1 MIMKIFDNPRI
12 LDSYI
17 YKFVHL
23 FLSIFIIL
31 WMFSGISQLYLQLI
45 PAYIKFGICI
55 FWLLLSCLSLSFI
68 KLEIKVMWPLALFLL
83 YITVIYVFFNND
95 QITSTNIYQCV
106 YLAIISSI
114 ALYYIKIADMK
125 YCRLLLIAVFLDL
138 IILIINTNYWLFTNG
153 SLSRFLSTGNEIYN
167 YYIPKDVP
175 FIIATYPHAYAMV
188 ILCFYTFYLSLK
200 ENKKFIIAFIFLVI
214 TLIRMKFM
222 TSLLFVI
229 LLIIFLLIK
238 INYEKIRKILNLKR
252 LLLLFIGIYL
262 SSLLLCKLLL
272 ISNVLPE
279 VLEIRLSEIFQLL
292 CLSLDKNTDLYMRL
306 DFYIASLR
314 IFVESPFL
322 GSMGNSLGI
331 GCHSTFLDFFALY
344 GLPTILLIVYYIQ
357 LYKAIS
363 YKSFIIFITFI
374 YYLLLSLINN
384 AFLSPIMLYLILIIP
399 LLECFRKTR
408 CKKSF

>member
-200 ENKKFIIAFIFLVI
+200 ENKKFIIAFIFL
-214 TLIRMKFM
+214 
-222 TSLLFVI
+222 
-229 LLIIFLLIK
+229 LIK